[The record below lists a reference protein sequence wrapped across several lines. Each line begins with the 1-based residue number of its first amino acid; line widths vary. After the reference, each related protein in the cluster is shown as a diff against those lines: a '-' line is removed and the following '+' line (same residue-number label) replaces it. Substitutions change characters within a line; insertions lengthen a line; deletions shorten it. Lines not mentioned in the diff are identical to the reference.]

1 MVSAEKIT
9 DFHAQISI
17 QKDGKIQVIE
27 KIVYDFGNVG
37 KHGIYREIPTIK
49 SNKDGKKFQMNVSVQ
64 WIVDENGN
72 TYTYKTS
79 WIDGDILRIKLGM
92 QIPL

>member
-1 MVSAEKIT
+1 MKKYLSILTFTFFILLFPSLVSAEKIT

-49 SNKDGKKFQMNVSVQ
+49 SNKDGKNSK
-64 WIVDENGN
+64 
-72 TYTYKTS
+72 
-79 WIDGDILRIKLGM
+79 
-92 QIPL
+92 